1 MAHRSQA
8 ALRAAHRPRA
18 VPRRALQ
25 LQVVLQSQVAHRSQ
39 AALRAAHR
47 PRVAPRRA
55 LQLQVAHRNQA
66 GLRPAHQ
73 FRVALQSQAAQ
84 RPAHRFQVVPRRA
97 LQFRVAPRLL
107 SRPRRQSQQL
117 RKPKLRL
124 RPRRQPRVLRFR
136 VAHARAHL
144 SQVALRRQLQ
154 PPSRRPRKPLL
165 PRTPLLRLRPPSPSS
180 QQLSSRRPHPV
191 PRFRVAHA
199 RALRFQVAR
208 ARQSRPLAPLPRQP
222 RKPRLRKHLPS
233 QRRSRLRNSQ
243 RLPKSGRRKKPP
255 PPSRLLMLLPRRR
268 RHRRQALRTFRA
280 TSTEFRCQDQRDVS
294 NAR

>member
-1 MAHRSQA
+1 MPRRALQLQVALQSQAGQRPAHRFQV
-8 ALRAAHRPRA
+8 

-25 LQVVLQSQVAHRSQ
+25 LQV
-39 AALRAAHR
+39 
-47 PRVAPRRA
+47 
-55 LQLQVAHRNQA
+55 
-66 GLRPAHQ
+66 
-73 FRVALQSQAAQ
+73 ALQSQAGQ

-136 VAHARAHL
+136 VAHARAHRFRVAHARAPL

-191 PRFRVAHA
+191 LRFRAAHV
-199 RALRFQVAR
+199 RVLRFQVAR

-222 RKPRLRKHLPS
+222 RKPRLRKHLLS

-243 RLPKSGRRKKPP
+243 RLPKSKRRKKPP

-280 TSTEFRCQDQRDVS
+280 TSTEFRCQDRRDVS
-294 NAR
+294 NTR